1 MACLNFTM
9 SIVLVERLNK
19 TPQMVS
25 MEYLKVNLLTFMT
38 VGGRKKIQMAG
49 AWHSCGSSGNTFCV
63 SQSVFSSMV
72 SSSTHNFYTSFQG
85 TQDMYIKKDSKVEAI
100 SHFMSYKSL

>member
-9 SIVLVERLNK
+9 SIVSVERLNK

-49 AWHSCGSSGNTFCV
+49 AWHSCGSSGNTFSLCF
-63 SQSVFSSMV
+63 SKCFLQHGVFKHS
-72 SSSTHNFYTSFQG
+72 
-85 TQDMYIKKDSKVEAI
+85 
-100 SHFMSYKSL
+100 